1 MPSTLVAVVDDHE
14 VVREGI
20 RLVSMTSQADVKL
33 VGSAATVPALL
44 DQLGR
49 DPENAAL
56 TAYGAKRIECEV
68 VLLDLSLTDR
78 SRPSDNVERLRQA
91 GMKVLIF
98 SVGENAALIREALRA
113 GALGL
118 VRKSEPLEHA
128 IEEARNIAEG
138 KPVITKELAA
148 AIDGDVEFAR
158 ANLSPREQETLRLY
172 ASGFAQVQ
180 VARRM
185 GIKQSAVKT
194 NIDRI
199 REKYARI
206 GRPAPTKIDL
216 RIRAIE
222 DGLVEPE
229 ADVNT
234 VELGR

>member
-33 VGSAATVPALL
+33 VGAAATVPALL

-78 SRPSDNVERLRQA
+78 SRPSESVEKLRQA

-148 AIDGDVEFAR
+148 AIDGDIEFAR

-229 ADVNT
+229 ADINT
-234 VELGR
+234 LEIRH

>member
-1 MPSTLVAVVDDHE
+1 MTATKVAIVDDHE
-14 VVREGI
+14 VVREGL
-20 RLVSMTSQADVKL
+20 RAVALQRDDVELV
-33 VGSAATVPALL
+33 AAAPTVLDLL
-44 DQLGR
+44 IALGR
-49 DPENAAL
+49 NPRDPAVADL
-56 TAYGAKRIECEV
+56 GKVKRECDV
-68 VLLDLSLTDR
+68 VLLDLSLQDR
-78 SRPSDNVERLRQA
+78 SRPGENVELLQQA
-91 GMKVLIF
+91 GIKVLIF
-98 SVGENAALIREALRA
+98 SIGENPALIREALKQ

-128 IEEARNIAEG
+128 LHEARNITDG
-138 KPVITKELAA
+138 KAVVTKELAA
-148 AIDGDVEFAR
+148 AIDSDPEFSK

-199 REKYARI
+199 REKYARV

-222 DGLVEPE
+222 DGLVDTME
-229 ADVNT
+229 DVKSA
-234 VELGR
+234 ERYL

>member
-1 MPSTLVAVVDDHE
+1 MSSTLVAVVDDHE

-33 VGSAATVPALL
+33 VGSASTVPGLL

-49 DPENAAL
+49 DPDNAAL
-56 TAYGAKRIECEV
+56 TAHGAKRIECDV

-78 SRPSDNVERLRQA
+78 SRPAENVERLREA

-98 SVGENAALIREALRA
+98 SIGENAALIREALRA

-128 IEEARNIAEG
+128 IEEARNIADG

-148 AIDGDVEFAR
+148 AIDGDTEFAR

-222 DGLVEPE
+222 DGLVHPE
-229 ADVNT
+229 ADVNN
-234 VELGR
+234 VEIRR

>member
-33 VGSAATVPALL
+33 VGSASTVPGLI

-49 DPENAAL
+49 DPENTAL
-56 TAYGAKRIECEV
+56 TAPGAKRIECDV

-78 SRPSDNVERLRQA
+78 SRPSENVERLREA

-98 SVGENAALIREALRA
+98 SIGENAALIREALRA

-128 IEEARNIAEG
+128 IKEARNIADG

-148 AIDGDVEFAR
+148 AIDGDIEFAR

-229 ADVNT
+229 ADVNN
-234 VELGR
+234 VEIRR

>member
-1 MPSTLVAVVDDHE
+1 MSDTRVAIVDDHE
-14 VVREGI
+14 VVREGL
-20 RLVSMTSQADVKL
+20 RAVA
-33 VGSAATVPALL
+33 GSAEGVELVATAPTVYDLL
-44 DQLGR
+44 VALGR
-49 DPENAAL
+49 NPRDPANADL
-56 TAYGAKRIECEV
+56 GKVKRECDV
-68 VLLDLSLTDR
+68 VLLDLSLQDR
-78 SRPSDNVERLRQA
+78 SRPSENVDALVQA
-91 GMKVLIF
+91 GIKVLIF
-98 SVGENAALIREALRA
+98 SIGENPALIREALKS

-128 IEEARNIAEG
+128 LAEARNIADG
-138 KPVITKELAA
+138 KAVVTKELAA
-148 AIDGDVEFAR
+148 AIDGDHEFSR

-199 REKYARI
+199 REKYARV

-222 DGLVEPE
+222 DGLVDTME
-229 ADVNT
+229 DVNSA
-234 VELGR
+234 ERYL

>member
-14 VVREGI
+14 VVREGV

-33 VGSAATVPALL
+33 VGSASTVPDLL

-49 DPENAAL
+49 DPGNPAL
-56 TAYGAKRIECEV
+56 TGQGAKRIECEV
-68 VLLDLSLTDR
+68 VLLDLSLNDR
-78 SRPSDNVERLRQA
+78 SRPSANVEALRAA

-98 SVGENAALIREALRA
+98 SIGENAALIREALRA

-118 VRKSEPLEHA
+118 VRKSDPLEHA

-138 KPVITKELAA
+138 RPVITKELAA

-222 DGLVEPE
+222 DGLVEPT
-229 ADVNT
+229 ADIT
-234 VELGR
+234 TAEKHL

>member
-33 VGSAATVPALL
+33 VGSASTVPGLI

-56 TAYGAKRIECEV
+56 TAPGAKRIECDV

-78 SRPSDNVERLRQA
+78 SRPSENVERLREA

-98 SVGENAALIREALRA
+98 SIGENAALIREALRA

-118 VRKSEPLEHA
+118 VRKSDPLEHA
-128 IEEARNIAEG
+128 IEEARAIADG

-148 AIDGDVEFAR
+148 AIDGDIEFAR

-229 ADVNT
+229 ADVNN
-234 VELGR
+234 VEIRR

>member
-14 VVREGI
+14 VVREGV

-33 VGSAATVPALL
+33 VGSASGVPGLL

-49 DPENAAL
+49 DPENPAL
-56 TAYGAKRIECEV
+56 TAQGATRIECEV
-68 VLLDLSLTDR
+68 VLLDLSLDDM
-78 SRPSDNVERLRQA
+78 SRPATNVELLRAA

-98 SVGENAALIREALRA
+98 SIGENAALIREALRA

-118 VRKSEPLEHA
+118 VRKSDPLEHA

-138 KPVITKELAA
+138 RPVITKELAA
-148 AIDGDVEFAR
+148 AIDGDVEFSR
-158 ANLSPREQETLRLY
+158 ASLSPREQETLRLY

-199 REKYARI
+199 REKYARV

-222 DGLVEPE
+222 DGLVEPT
-229 ADVNT
+229 ADIT
-234 VELGR
+234 TAEKHL

>member
-1 MPSTLVAVVDDHE
+1 M
-14 VVREGI
+14 
-20 RLVSMTSQADVKL
+20 
-33 VGSAATVPALL
+33 
-44 DQLGR
+44 
-49 DPENAAL
+49 
-56 TAYGAKRIECEV
+56 
-68 VLLDLSLTDR
+68 
-78 SRPSDNVERLRQA
+78 
-91 GMKVLIF
+91 LIF
-98 SVGENAALIREALRA
+98 SIAENAALIREALRA

-118 VRKSEPLEHA
+118 VRKSDPLEHA
-128 IEEARNIAEG
+128 IEEARAIADG

-148 AIDGDVEFAR
+148 AIDGDVEFSR
-158 ANLSPREQETLRLY
+158 AALSPRERETLRLY

-222 DGLVEPE
+222 DGLVDPE
-229 ADVNT
+229 DDVT
-234 VELGR
+234 TAEKKL

>member
-33 VGSAATVPALL
+33 VGAAATVPALL

-49 DPENAAL
+49 DAENAAL

-78 SRPSDNVERLRQA
+78 SRPSENVEKLRQA

-148 AIDGDVEFAR
+148 AIDGDIEFAR

-229 ADVNT
+229 ADINT
-234 VELGR
+234 LEIRH

>member
-1 MPSTLVAVVDDHE
+1 MTITKVAIVDDHE
-14 VVREGI
+14 VVREGL
-20 RLVSMTSQADVKL
+20 RAVAGNAEDVE
-33 VGSAATVPALL
+33 VVAASPTVHDLFVA
-44 DQLGR
+44 LGR
-49 DPENAAL
+49 NPRDPAHADL
-56 TAYGAKRIECEV
+56 GKVKRECDV
-68 VLLDLSLTDR
+68 VLLDLSLQDR
-78 SRPSDNVERLRQA
+78 SRPSDNVDALVEA
-91 GMKVLIF
+91 GIKVLIF
-98 SVGENAALIREALRA
+98 SIGENPALIREALKS

-128 IEEARNIAEG
+128 LGEAKNIAEG
-138 KPVITKELAA
+138 KAVVTKELAA
-148 AIDGDVEFAR
+148 AIDGDHEFSR

-199 REKYARI
+199 REKYARV

-222 DGLVEPE
+222 DGLVDTME
-229 ADVNT
+229 DVNSASRY
-234 VELGR
+234 L

>member
-1 MPSTLVAVVDDHE
+1 MPATLVAVVDDHE

-33 VGSAATVPALL
+33 VGSTATIPALL

-49 DPENAAL
+49 DPGNAAL
-56 TAYGAKRIECEV
+56 TAPGAKRIECDV

-78 SRPSDNVERLRQA
+78 SRPSENVEKLREA

-98 SVGENAALIREALRA
+98 SIAENASLIREALRA

-128 IEEARNIAEG
+128 IEEARNIADG

-148 AIDGDVEFAR
+148 AIEGDTEFAR

-222 DGLVEPE
+222 DGLVDPE
-229 ADVNT
+229 ADVNN
-234 VELGR
+234 VQLHR

>member
-14 VVREGI
+14 VVREGV

-33 VGSAATVPALL
+33 VGSASTVPDLL

-49 DPENAAL
+49 DPENPAL
-56 TAYGAKRIECEV
+56 TGQGAKRIECEV
-68 VLLDLSLTDR
+68 VLLDLSLNDM
-78 SRPSDNVERLRQA
+78 SRPSTNVELLRAA

-98 SVGENAALIREALRA
+98 SIGENAALIREALRA

-118 VRKSEPLEHA
+118 VRKSDPLEHA

-138 KPVITKELAA
+138 RPVITKELAA
-148 AIDGDVEFAR
+148 AIDGDVEFSR

-180 VARRM
+180 VARRI

-222 DGLVEPE
+222 DGLVEPT
-229 ADVNT
+229 ADIT
-234 VELGR
+234 TAEKHL

>member
-33 VGSAATVPALL
+33 VGAAATVPSLL

-49 DPENAAL
+49 DPDNAAL

-78 SRPSDNVERLRQA
+78 SRPSENVEKLRQA

-98 SVGENAALIREALRA
+98 SVGENASLIREALRA

-222 DGLVEPE
+222 DGLVDPE
-229 ADVNT
+229 ADVNS
-234 VELGR
+234 VELRL

>member
-14 VVREGI
+14 VVREGV
-20 RLVSMTSQADVKL
+20 RLVTMTSQTDVKL
-33 VGSAATVPALL
+33 VGAASSVPALL
-44 DQLGR
+44 DHLGR
-49 DPENAAL
+49 ERQNPAL
-56 TAYGAKRIECEV
+56 TAQGAKRIECEV
-68 VLLDLSLTDR
+68 VLLDLSLDDG
-78 SRPSDNVERLRQA
+78 SRPSANVELLRAA
-91 GMKVLIF
+91 GMKVLVF
-98 SVGENAALIREALRA
+98 SIGENAALIREALRA

-138 KPVITKELAA
+138 RPVISKELAA
-148 AIDGDVEFAR
+148 AIDGDVEFSR
-158 ANLSPREQETLRLY
+158 ASLSPREQETLRLY

-222 DGLVEPE
+222 DGLVEPN
-229 ADVNT
+229 ADVST
-234 VELGR
+234 AEQHR

>member
-1 MPSTLVAVVDDHE
+1 MSITRVAIVDDHE
-14 VVREGI
+14 VVREGL
-20 RLVSMTSQADVKL
+20 RAVASHAEGVELVAVAPTVYDLL
-33 VGSAATVPALL
+33 VA
-44 DQLGR
+44 LGR
-49 DPENAAL
+49 NPRDPANADL
-56 TAYGAKRIECEV
+56 GKVKRDCDV
-68 VLLDLSLTDR
+68 VLLDLSLQDR
-78 SRPSDNVERLRQA
+78 SRPSENVDALIAA
-91 GMKVLIF
+91 GIKVLIF
-98 SVGENAALIREALRA
+98 SIGENPALIREALKS

-128 IEEARNIAEG
+128 LEEARNIADG
-138 KPVITKELAA
+138 KAVVTKELAA
-148 AIDGDVEFAR
+148 AIDGDHEFSR

-199 REKYARI
+199 REKYARV

-222 DGLVEPE
+222 DGLVDTME
-229 ADVNT
+229 DVNSA
-234 VELGR
+234 ERYL

>member
-1 MPSTLVAVVDDHE
+1 
-14 VVREGI
+14 
-20 RLVSMTSQADVKL
+20 MTSQADVKL
-33 VGSAATVPALL
+33 VGAAATVPALL

-49 DPENAAL
+49 DPESASL
-56 TAYGAKRIECEV
+56 TAYGAKRIDCEV

-78 SRPSDNVERLRQA
+78 SRPSENVEKLRQA

-98 SVGENAALIREALRA
+98 SVGENATLIREALRA

-222 DGLVEPE
+222 DGLVDPE

-234 VELGR
+234 VELRP

>member
-1 MPSTLVAVVDDHE
+1 MPSTLVAIVDDHE

-33 VGSAATVPALL
+33 VGSAATIPALL

-49 DPENAAL
+49 DSHNAAL
-56 TAYGAKRIECEV
+56 TAPGAKRIECDV

-78 SRPSDNVERLRQA
+78 SRPSENVEKLREA

-98 SVGENAALIREALRA
+98 SIGENASLIREALRA

-128 IEEARNIAEG
+128 IEEARNIADG

-148 AIDGDVEFAR
+148 AIEGDTEFAR

-222 DGLVEPE
+222 DGLVDPE

-234 VELGR
+234 VQLHR

>member
-33 VGSAATVPALL
+33 VGSASTVPGLI

-56 TAYGAKRIECEV
+56 TAPGAKRIECDV

-78 SRPSDNVERLRQA
+78 SRPSENVERLREA

-98 SVGENAALIREALRA
+98 SIGENAALIREALRA

-128 IEEARNIAEG
+128 IEEARDIA
-138 KPVITKELAA
+138 
-148 AIDGDVEFAR
+148 DGHQAVRREDQHR
-158 ANLSPREQETLRLY
+158 PDPREVRAHRPSCPHQDRSAHPRDRGRT
-172 ASGFAQVQ
+172 GG
-180 VARRM
+180 AR
-185 GIKQSAVKT
+185 
-194 NIDRI
+194 
-199 REKYARI
+199 
-206 GRPAPTKIDL
+206 GRCEQRRDPPL
-216 RIRAIE
+216 SSP
-222 DGLVEPE
+222 LVLLTGDDAHP
-229 ADVNT
+229 
-234 VELGR
+234 

>member
-78 SRPSDNVERLRQA
+78 SRPSDNVEKLRQA
-91 GMKVLIF
+91 GMKILIF

-229 ADVNT
+229 ADINS
-234 VELGR
+234 VELRL